1 MISSQLGII
10 YVSYKVSKFY
20 CQNHLKSKAMEILA
34 IIWPIGFATCEELRV
49 GHKLN
54 IVAGEKSRLY
64 KNIEFNHSSAVRNT
78 DPNAKTYTR
87 LHKDIEQKEAQLVNV
102 TKMSTFVSLAKTML
116 EGYPQAVV
124 AISLLFLSIEYP
136 SIRSWLTQN
145 LNAQFDHLEIVFITF
160 MGKTLFCLVN
170 CVIHNR

>member
-1 MISSQLGII
+1 MISSQLGIL
-10 YVSYKVSKFY
+10 YVSYKVSKSY
-20 CQNHLKSKAMEILA
+20 CQNHFKSKAMEILA
-34 IIWPIGFATCEELRV
+34 IVWPIGFATCEELRV

-87 LHKDIEQKEAQLVNV
+87 LHKDIAQKEAQLVDV

-145 LNAQFDHLEIVFITF
+145 LNAKFVHVDIVFITF

>member
-1 MISSQLGII
+1 M
-10 YVSYKVSKFY
+10 
-20 CQNHLKSKAMEILA
+20 
-34 IIWPIGFATCEELRV
+34 
-49 GHKLN
+49 
-54 IVAGEKSRLY
+54 AGEKSRLY

-87 LHKDIEQKEAQLVNV
+87 LHKDIAQKEAQLVDV
-102 TKMSTFVSLAKTML
+102 TKVATFVSLAKTML

-160 MGKTLFCLVN
+160 VGKTLFSLVN